1 MRQFLVGEASKRQEA
16 RGPLFTKLVGYGVWG
31 GIGECKA
38 KKGVETFSNHTTESS
53 CCSIRPSKEFSVV
66 HQIAPKASDSM
77 GVEVTDICMDK
88 QSDCVV
94 VQSNGVSLDSN
105 DETFH
110 SHDDAMQSYVNGDP
124 ELQGTEQGSEA
135 KEYEVKECTTENSVV
150 KSELSHIENTKE
162 EQSMLSPN
170 PDTGKTKNNKSR
182 VSKHAAANVRTK
194 HTVPQPF
201 ALATE
206 KRASSGTRPAA
217 DEACTG
223 TGLNKSSNTAGALH
237 PDTRKQNPV
246 TFLIKKSLPLKSMVH
261 FLAYALD
268 ENLKESHRA
277 TINSLDSFLFQLLM
291 KCLYVYQQ
299 PQSVLRK
306 PLHPDNKKHPDDD
319 DDESHSVNSINHKC
333 YSLTVQSTLESSR
346 TAKPKSTVASAPTFR
361 CSERAEKRKEFY
373 SKLEEKQQALEAEKT
388 QSEART
394 KEEREAAIKQFRKSL
409 AFKASPMPSFYH
421 EGPPPTVELKKMPP
435 TRAKSPKLGR
445 RKSCSG
451 PVSSSQGEKVKGV
464 SHHKNRHSLGS
475 QSKDVNAA
483 TFGSANEKN
492 VQNGNAP
499 LKFKDE
505 FLKGQEMSESVP
517 PKANGHTDSDI
528 NFQS

>member
-1 MRQFLVGEASKRQEA
+1 
-16 RGPLFTKLVGYGVWG
+16 
-31 GIGECKA
+31 
-38 KKGVETFSNHTTESS
+38 
-53 CCSIRPSKEFSVV
+53 
-66 HQIAPKASDSM
+66 M
-77 GVEVTDICMDK
+77 GVEVPDICMDK
-88 QSDCVV
+88 QSDRVI

-110 SHDDAMQSYVNGDP
+110 SHHDAMQSYVDGDP
-124 ELQGTEQGSEA
+124 ELQGKEEGSEA

-150 KSELSHIENTKE
+150 KSDLSHIENTKE
-162 EQSMLSPN
+162 EQRLLSSN
-170 PDTGKTKNNKSR
+170 FDTGKTKNNKSR
-182 VSKHAAANVRTK
+182 VSKHAANVRTK

-206 KRASSGTRPAA
+206 KRASSLTRPAA

-223 TGLNKSSNTAGALH
+223 TGLNKSSNAAGALH
-237 PDTRKQNPV
+237 PDTRKQN
-246 TFLIKKSLPLKSMVH
+246 
-261 FLAYALD
+261 
-268 ENLKESHRA
+268 
-277 TINSLDSFLFQLLM
+277 
-291 KCLYVYQQ
+291 Q

-306 PLHPDNKKHPDDD
+306 PLQPNNKKHHD
-319 DDESHSVNSINHKC
+319 DDESYSVNS
-333 YSLTVQSTLESSR
+333 VTLESSR

-451 PVSSSQGEKVKGV
+451 PVSSTQGEKVK
-464 SHHKNRHSLGS
+464 
-475 QSKDVNAA
+475 A
-483 TFGSANEKN
+483 
-492 VQNGNAP
+492 
-499 LKFKDE
+499 
-505 FLKGQEMSESVP
+505 QEMSESIP

-528 NFQS
+528 NFLS

>member
-16 RGPLFTKLVGYGVWG
+16 RGPLFTKLVG
-31 GIGECKA
+31 
-38 KKGVETFSNHTTESS
+38 
-53 CCSIRPSKEFSVV
+53 PSKEFSVV

-277 TINSLDSFLFQLLM
+277 TINSLDSFLF
-291 KCLYVYQQ
+291 QQ